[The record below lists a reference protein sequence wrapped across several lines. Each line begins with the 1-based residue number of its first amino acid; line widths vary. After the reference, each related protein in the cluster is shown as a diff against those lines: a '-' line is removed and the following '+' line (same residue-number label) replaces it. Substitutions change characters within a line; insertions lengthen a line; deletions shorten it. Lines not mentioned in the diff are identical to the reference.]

1 VIVDDGIATGAT
13 VKAACQVARAQGAST
28 VALAVPIGAA
38 ETIEAVAQ
46 YADEVVCLA
55 TPKFF
60 SAVGHGYR
68 NFRQTSDDEV
78 IALLDRA
85 RGGFRDVLAGGS
97 AADPPLRDE
106 EVEVVAGP
114 VSVAGHLTI
123 PKQSTG
129 IVVFAHG
136 SGSSRHSPRN
146 RYVADVLN
154 EAGLATVLFDLLTPA
169 EERNRA
175 NVFDIELLA
184 HRLVDVT
191 SWLTGQPDTASL
203 PVGYF
208 GASTKTGA
216 ALVAAADPR
225 AKIAAVV
232 SRGGRPDL
240 AGRSLAKVHAPT
252 LLIVGG
258 RDEVALELNRRAQ
271 AAIPGECALTVVPGA
286 THLFEEPGTLD
297 QVAVLARDWFTDH
310 WIPRPRTGRPWK
322 AMVHHRSGHRT
333 VPHTAD
339 LRIEAWAPTR
349 DGCIRQA
356 VLGTIASFLDT
367 SSPRAQR
374 IRRRRLTADRDDDLL
389 VAVLDEVIFLLDT
402 SGEAPVDVHL
412 QDVDGDID
420 VEFTMI
426 DASALPQVG
435 AVPKAVSLNEL
446 RLSDGQH
453 GWRCSVTL
461 DV

>member
-1 VIVDDGIATGAT
+1 M
-13 VKAACQVARAQGAST
+13 
-28 VALAVPIGAA
+28 
-38 ETIEAVAQ
+38 
-46 YADEVVCLA
+46 
-55 TPKFF
+55 
-60 SAVGHGYR
+60 
-68 NFRQTSDDEV
+68 
-78 IALLDRA
+78 
-85 RGGFRDVLAGGS
+85 
-97 AADPPLRDE
+97 
-106 EVEVVAGP
+106 
-114 VSVAGHLTI
+114 
-123 PKQSTG
+123 
-129 IVVFAHG
+129 
-136 SGSSRHSPRN
+136 
-146 RYVADVLN
+146 
-154 EAGLATVLFDLLTPA
+154 
-169 EERNRA
+169 
-175 NVFDIELLA
+175 
-184 HRLVDVT
+184 
-191 SWLTGQPDTASL
+191 
-203 PVGYF
+203 
-208 GASTKTGA
+208 
-216 ALVAAADPR
+216 
-225 AKIAAVV
+225 V

-240 AGRSLAKVHAPT
+240 AGRSLTKVHAPT

-286 THLFEEPGTLD
+286 THLFEEPDTLE

-322 AMVHHRSGHRT
+322 AMVHNRSGHRT

-367 SSPRAQR
+367 SSARAQR

-412 QDVDGDID
+412 QDVDGGID
-420 VEFTMI
+420 VEFTMV